1 MPNSDMVHAS
11 PGKLA
16 PFEDAGEGDESVDS
30 LSSSPKRGKKK
41 RDNST
46 LRKAPQAPK
55 RFKSSYICFFM
66 AKQPE
71 IKEELGDKAT
81 VTDISKRSA
90 EMWRN
95 LPADQRGHWDEV
107 AAKDKQRYIAEKST
121 YTGPWQVPYKR
132 AKKDP
137 SAPKRPMSAFLYF
150 SQGKRKSISDKNPDM
165 KNTEISRLL
174 GEMWRNSTEEERR
187 PHVEKE
193 KEEREKYKKAIS
205 EWRVDFERKKEE
217 QQKQQAAEMTQ
228 QPQWVQHA
236 PHYPPPE
243 SGDYHGQNVPMHYA
257 QPPPYGM
264 PPPSSQHHYG
274 HYAPPPPPH
283 HYYAPQYPLPG
294 PYQYPTNGKQPII
307 LGPNGMPR
315 YAPRPPAPPTSYSGP
330 PQDYE
335 ESQEPL
341 PYVADQIQE
350 PQAAG

>member
-1 MPNSDMVHAS
+1 
-11 PGKLA
+11 
-16 PFEDAGEGDESVDS
+16 
-30 LSSSPKRGKKK
+30 
-41 RDNST
+41 
-46 LRKAPQAPK
+46 
-55 RFKSSYICFFM
+55 
-66 AKQPE
+66 
-71 IKEELGDKAT
+71 
-81 VTDISKRSA
+81 
-90 EMWRN
+90 
-95 LPADQRGHWDEV
+95 
-107 AAKDKQRYIAEKST
+107 
-121 YTGPWQVPYKR
+121 
-132 AKKDP
+132 
-137 SAPKRPMSAFLYF
+137 MSAFLYF

-243 SGDYHGQNVPMHYA
+243 RGDYHGQNVPMHYA

-283 HYYAPQYPLPG
+283 HYY
-294 PYQYPTNGKQPII
+294 GKSH
-307 LGPNGMPR
+307 
-315 YAPRPPAPPTSYSGP
+315 TSWRRSP
-330 PQDYE
+330 FPF
-335 ESQEPL
+335 
-341 PYVADQIQE
+341 
-350 PQAAG
+350 AG